1 MSSPH
6 TFRVIIEDD
15 QFDDGRQA
23 YHAYCPALPG
33 CHTWGYT
40 YEEAQTNIREAV
52 SLYLEDMLEAGEE
65 IPTDSSTRATE
76 SESSAVM
83 VTV

>member
-1 MSSPH
+1 MASSH
-6 TFRVIIEDD
+6 TFRVVIDDD
-15 QFDDGRQA
+15 QFEDGRQA

-40 YEEAQTNIREAV
+40 YEEAQANIREAIL
-52 SLYLEDMLEAGEE
+52 LYLEDMVDSGEE
-65 IPTDSSTRATE
+65 VPLDPSVHTPANE
-76 SESSAVM
+76 SPSVM

>member
-1 MSSPH
+1 MSSAH

-15 QFDDGRQA
+15 KFEDGRQA

-65 IPTDSSTRATE
+65 IPTDSDTQAAE
-76 SESSAVM
+76 SESSSVM
-83 VTV
+83 VSV

>member
-1 MSSPH
+1 MSSNH

-15 QFDDGRQA
+15 RFEDGRQA

-40 YEEAQTNIREAV
+40 YQEAQTNIHEAI
-52 SLYLEDMLEAGEE
+52 SLYLEDMIEAGEE
-65 IPTDSSTRATE
+65 IPTDSYTRTAE
-76 SESSAVM
+76 RESSSVM
-83 VTV
+83 VTL

>member
-1 MSSPH
+1 MSSSH

-15 QFDDGRQA
+15 QFDDGRSA

-40 YEEAQTNIREAV
+40 CQEAQTNIREAIA
-52 SLYLEDMLEAGEE
+52 LYLEDILEAGEE
-65 IPTDSSTRATE
+65 IPTDSYSQPDRRA
-76 SESSAVM
+76 
-83 VTV
+83 